1 MLTKP
6 RFVGSSSV
14 WFVLAALT
22 SVTFAVGFGELVIA
36 GIVPAV
42 ARGIGV
48 SFGTAGLLTTVYALV
63 FAVLSPILATLFRGA
78 RRRRGLIAGLLVVAG
93 ANVFAYVGPTY
104 TDVIVARIVAA
115 AGSALCSPLALASI
129 DDVVPLALRGRAQGI
144 VFAGFGAALTL
155 SLPIATLMASAFG
168 WRSVFGISAALP
180 LVAAL
185 LVVRLRVP
193 AVASAPKAA
202 RAAQTP
208 WKSALS
214 PSILRLLCVSIF
226 MLVGQYAVVT
236 YIRPLFASRG
246 ITDIPTTALLLFL
259 MGAFG
264 IAGNLV
270 GGVCVDRF
278 GMRTT
283 MLTAIGANV
292 AIYLLMRFFIG
303 PLGVTIVLLALWN
316 LASWAYS
323 PAINGALAAVGGN
336 ARDTALALNMTA
348 FNIGIAAGSALG
360 GLIIDA
366 SGIANILVLGTAM
379 LVVAFAFALPEIPR
393 APVNRA
399 AD

>member
-1 MLTKP
+1 MGT
-6 RFVGSSSV
+6 SSV
-14 WFVLAALT
+14 WFALAVLT

-42 ARGIGV
+42 AHGARV
-48 SFGTAGLLTTVYALV
+48 SIGTAGMLTTVYALV

-78 RRRRGLIAGLLVVAG
+78 RRQRGLIVGLLVVAG
-93 ANVFAYVGPTY
+93 ANAFAYLGPTFAA
-104 TDVIVARIVAA
+104 VIGARIVAA

-168 WRSVFGISAALP
+168 WRSVFLIAGTLP

-185 LVVRLRVP
+185 LAARLRVR
-193 AVASAPKAA
+193 ANATALFERGSGDARTASSAA
-202 RAAQTP
+202 LTP
-208 WKSALS
+208 TV
-214 PSILRLLCVSIF
+214 IRLLSISVF
-226 MLVGQYAVVT
+226 NLVGQYAVVT
-236 YIRPLFASRG
+236 YIRPLLEARD
-246 ITDIPTTALLLFL
+246 ITGVAMTALILFL
-259 MGAFG
+259 MGVFG

-278 GMRTT
+278 GIRMT
-283 MLTAIGANV
+283 MLVAIGANI
-292 AIYLLMRFFIG
+292 AIYVAMRFVSG
-303 PLGVTIVLLALWN
+303 PLALTIVLIALWN

-323 PAINGALAAVGGN
+323 PAINGALAAVGGE

-360 GLIIDA
+360 GFVIDT
-366 SGIANILVLGTAM
+366 SSVANVLVLGTAM
-379 LVVAFAFALPEIPR
+379 LIVAFTLALPRMSRSPG
-393 APVNRA
+393 
-399 AD
+399 